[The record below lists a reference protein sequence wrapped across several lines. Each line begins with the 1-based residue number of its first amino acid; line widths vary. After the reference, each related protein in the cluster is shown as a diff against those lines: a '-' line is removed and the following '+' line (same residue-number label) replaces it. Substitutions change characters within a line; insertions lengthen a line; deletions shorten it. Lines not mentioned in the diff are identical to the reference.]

1 MKPLE
6 EELKSALE
14 RKQAPAGFTAR
25 VMAQIAAAPPHPRVW
40 RTTLA
45 SLFRYPRLRWAA
57 TAALALLI
65 VAGVSLVRRHDER
78 VKAEAAKNQVMFALH
93 FAGSKLNLAM
103 AHAEAIERKKTNS
116 DNHGNSR

>member
-1 MKPLE
+1 MKPME

-14 RKQAPAGFTAR
+14 GREAPAGFTER
-25 VMAQIAAAPPHPRVW
+25 VMARIPAVPPQRRSW

-65 VAGVSLVRRHDER
+65 VTGANLVRRHEER
-78 VKAEAAKNQVMFALH
+78 VKGEAARRELVFALR
-93 FAGSKLNLAM
+93 FAGNKLNATM
-103 AHAEAIERKKTNS
+103 RQAGAIERRNAEPGEKS
-116 DNHGNSR
+116 Q